1 MGRKPRKNYT
11 PVEKVAILR
20 RHLVEKV
27 PVSDLCDEFEL
38 SPTVFYVWQKTFFEQ
53 GAAAFERS
61 AKKSQAAECAKDRK
75 IAALESKLVTKNEVI
90 AELLEENVRSKK
102 ALGEP

>member
-1 MGRKPRKNYT
+1 MGRKPRNNYT
-11 PVEKVAILR
+11 PAEKVAILR

-38 SPTVFYVWQKTFFEQ
+38 SPNVFYAWQKTFFEQ

-61 AKKSQAAECAKDRK
+61 AKNGKVAESAKDRK
-75 IAALESKLVTKNEVI
+75 IAALQLKVANKNEVI

-102 ALGEP
+102 EFGDL

>member
-1 MGRKPRKNYT
+1 MGRKPRKHYT
-11 PVEKVAILR
+11 PAEKVAILR

-38 SPTVFYVWQKTFFEQ
+38 SPNVFYAWQKTFFEQ
-53 GAAAFERS
+53 GATAFERS
-61 AKKSQAAECAKDRK
+61 AKNGKAAESAKDRQ
-75 IAALESKLVTKNEVI
+75 IAALQLKVANKNEVI

-102 ALGEP
+102 EFGDL

>member
-1 MGRKPRKNYT
+1 MGRKPRHNYT
-11 PVEKVAILR
+11 PAEKVAILR

-27 PVSDLCDEFEL
+27 PVSELCDEMQL
-38 SPTVFYVWQKTFFEQ
+38 TPNVFYAWQKTFFEQ

-61 AKKSQAAECAKDRK
+61 AKKAKAAESAKDRT
-75 IAALESKLVTKNEVI
+75 IAALQLKVANKNEVI

-102 ALGEP
+102 EFGDL